1 MIQNL
6 SDAKR
11 LVADMHNSI
20 LQSLKR
26 TDTPIKREAIA
37 LLRDLFEEEN
47 YNITEELS
55 DEIRFE
61 SERVFP
67 DDWSFTGKRHHTIFR
82 RMGFFWD
89 NYDDEYSTI
98 TAHIGRHELYNT
110 RRNESFSELK
120 YFFIDWSVSQQK
132 VIRISK

>member
-1 MIQNL
+1 MIQDI
-6 SDAKR
+6 SDAKH
-11 LVADMHNSI
+11 LIADMHNSI

-61 SERVFP
+61 SKRVFP
-67 DDWSFTGKRHHTIFR
+67 DDWSITGKRHHTIFR

-110 RRNESFSELK
+110 RNESFSELK
-120 YFFIDWSVSQQK
+120 SFFIDWSVSQQK